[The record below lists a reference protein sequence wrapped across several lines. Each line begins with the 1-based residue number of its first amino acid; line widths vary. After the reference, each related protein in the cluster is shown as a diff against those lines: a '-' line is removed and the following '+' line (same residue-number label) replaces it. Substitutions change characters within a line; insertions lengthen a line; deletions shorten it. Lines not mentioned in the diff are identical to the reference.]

1 MNVSAGPGNGVLYG
15 RKVLEVNQIKA
26 NIEEKEILHGVD
38 LSVGAGEVHVLMGP
52 NGAGKSTLGNV
63 LMGNPRYQITGG
75 QILFKGEDITHEST
89 DKRSKAG
96 MFLSFQEP
104 LEVPGLS
111 LEKFLAERDA
121 PADWQRNLKI
131 WEFHKQL
138 KKGDGHSPDG

>member
-1 MNVSAGPGNGVLYG
+1 MSLISMHGAWLSFSDAPLLDNAELHIEDNERVCLVG
-15 RKVLEVNQIKA
+15 R
-26 NIEEKEILHGVD
+26 
-38 LSVGAGEVHVLMGP
+38 

-111 LEKFLAERDA
+111 LESFLRSAMR
-121 PADWQRNLKI
+121 QQTGKNLKI

-138 KKGDGHSPDG
+138 KKAFPAFRSKLY

>member
-1 MNVSAGPGNGVLYG
+1 MGKNLLTVKDLTVNV
-15 RKVLEVNQIKA
+15 
-26 NIEEKEILHGVD
+26 EEKEILHGVD

-104 LEVPGLS
+104 LDFRWKVSCGARCAS
-111 LEKFLAERDA
+111 RLART
-121 PADWQRNLKI
+121 
-131 WEFHKQL
+131 
-138 KKGDGHSPDG
+138 